1 MGTGSVRRLSAAAW
15 ELLSCG
21 KAAVASEPFAP
32 LTRASAAST
41 PLAIALFLIAFTSLL
56 AGWLSFAA
64 HPLAATLLT
73 IGAMTLLL
81 RATARAVQEYPELRI
96 GIVQKQKRS

>member
-1 MGTGSVRRLSAAAW
+1 M
-15 ELLSCG
+15 
-21 KAAVASEPFAP
+21 
-32 LTRASAAST
+32 
-41 PLAIALFLIAFTSLL
+41 AIALFLLAFTGLL

-81 RATARAVQEYPELRI
+81 GATARVVQECPELRI
-96 GIVQKQKRS
+96 GIVQKHIRS